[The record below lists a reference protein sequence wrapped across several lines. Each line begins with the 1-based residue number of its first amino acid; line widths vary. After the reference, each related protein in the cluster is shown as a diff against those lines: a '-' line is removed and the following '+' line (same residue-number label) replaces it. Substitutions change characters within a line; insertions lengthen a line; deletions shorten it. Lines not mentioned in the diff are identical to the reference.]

1 MPEPAKIQFQREGD
15 EISDTTSFS
24 VLSLLGVVCS
34 AVGLFAI
41 GYVQVIPFAVVGML
55 IGAVVLITA
64 KRQNISLLSKILG
77 FLGIAMGATSASWGY
92 SERYLATSSDINHA
106 KQIAE
111 YYLESL
117 SAKELDKVYYL
128 VGFQFSGE
136 PNENGGTKETP
147 EIQRAKTRLENDAAH
162 LEIRNRKTKAKWVFV
177 GLEGEIQGSV
187 GHTYKLRYRDEGQTI
202 PSEYH
207 IYARKN
213 CPKFSTQKKVHWF
226 VDNLESVKK

>member
-15 EISDTTSFS
+15 EISDTTAFS
-24 VLSLLGVVCS
+24 VLSLVGVVCS

-41 GYVQVIPFAVVGML
+41 GYVQIIPFAVVGML

-64 KRQNISLLSKILG
+64 KRRNISLLSKFLG
-77 FLGIAMGATSASWGY
+77 FLAIVVGATSASWGF
-92 SERYLATSSDINHA
+92 SERYLATSSDISHA
-106 KQIAE
+106 KRISE

-117 SAKELDKVYYL
+117 AAKELDKVYYL

-136 PNENGGTKETP
+136 PNESGGTKESP
-147 EIQRAKTRLENDAAH
+147 EIQRAKARLDQDAAH
-162 LEIRNRKTKAKWVFV
+162 LEIRNRKTKSKWVFV
-177 GLEGEIQGSV
+177 GLEGEMQGSV

-202 PSEYH
+202 PSEYL

-213 CPKFSTQKKVHWF
+213 CPKFSTQEKVHWF
-226 VDNLESVKK
+226 VDNLEFVKK